1 MTQLVLQPGDIV
13 NPLLRPAGL
22 LVPEDWEGS
31 GQLAVQAGFNQLSA
45 QVVKEG
51 TLAEMTCMSKPFTVI
66 PMVVAEIQ
74 TSMASGQLRPT
85 DQMIDLQ
92 DRARPGTLTA
102 RLEPLY
108 EGGLEGVIPG
118 SKCIA
123 NAYTNNHE
131 LIAAGDLSTGEF
143 LYYHMVDTVGLVHA
157 LILRIQALL
166 LPVKGLVF
174 AGH

>member
-1 MTQLVLQPGDIV
+1 MLQPGDIV

-22 LVPEDWEGS
+22 LVPEGAQ
-31 GQLAVQAGFNQLSA
+31 GAGRIAVQAGFNQLSS
-45 QVVKEG
+45 QVVKAG

-66 PMVVAEIQ
+66 PMVVTEVQSSI
-74 TSMASGQLRPT
+74 ASGQLRPS

-108 EGGLEGVIPG
+108 PGGLDGIPPG

-131 LIAAGDLSTGEF
+131 LIASGELNTLEF
-143 LYYHMVDTVGLVHA
+143 LFYHMVDTVGLVHA
-157 LILRIQALL
+157 LLLRIQSLL
-166 LPVKGLVF
+166 IPVKFLVF
-174 AGH
+174 TGH